1 MKQAQG
7 FTYRRQETMFLDTGR
22 EFMRRTAVAVAVAS
36 CLVVTGCGGQT
47 SKSSS
52 ASSTSTSKSAAPQV
66 MKFGE
71 ERAGKRGVVTV
82 GKPAGYDLPADPQR
96 PKELTRGAKF
106 TVTVRNTAKKALE
119 ASAFTFTATTN
130 GAASVSVTDA
140 AKGIGDKLPADVLP
154 GTDRT
159 FGLVVALPANAAEVT
174 VKVAYQGVNPLYWT
188 GTA

>member
-1 MKQAQG
+1 
-7 FTYRRQETMFLDTGR
+7 
-22 EFMRRTAVAVAVAS
+22 MRRTAVAVAVAT
-36 CLVVTGCGGQT
+36 CLVVTGCGGQA

-52 ASSTSTSKSAAPQV
+52 ASATSTAKSAAPQV

-71 ERAGKRGVVTV
+71 ERTGKRGVITV

-119 ASAFTFTATTN
+119 ASAFTFAATTN
-130 GAASVSVTDA
+130 GAAAVSVTDA

-154 GTDRT
+154 NTDRT

-174 VKVAYQGVNPLYWT
+174 VKIAYQGVNPLYWT